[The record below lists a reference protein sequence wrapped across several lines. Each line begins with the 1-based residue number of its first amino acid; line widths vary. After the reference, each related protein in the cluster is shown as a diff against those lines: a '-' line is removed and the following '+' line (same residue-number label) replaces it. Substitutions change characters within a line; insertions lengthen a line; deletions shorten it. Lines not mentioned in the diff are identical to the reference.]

1 MGFNKKEAVV
11 RETNLPVAYCLRG
24 SLWSRQLNEK
34 CRVRGQIKYHAWL
47 YEFLALLRNSGHHVL
62 RLRAVQKPMFGN
74 GQIAARLFQD
84 LIRKRDWI
92 LLHFGVSGDE
102 LVSYTRLEDLQVVNL
117 FYGYLLQAWH
127 AR

>member
-1 MGFNKKEAVV
+1 
-11 RETNLPVAYCLRG
+11 
-24 SLWSRQLNEK
+24 
-34 CRVRGQIKYHAWL
+34 
-47 YEFLALLRNSGHHVL
+47 
-62 RLRAVQKPMFGN
+62 VQKPMFGN

>member
-1 MGFNKKEAVV
+1 MRFNKKEAVV

-34 CRVRGQIKYHAWL
+34 CRVKGKIKYHAWL
-47 YEFLALLRNSGHHVL
+47 YEFFALLRNSGHHVL

-74 GQIAARLFQD
+74 GQILARLFDD

-92 LLHFGVSGDE
+92 LLHFGVSDDE
-102 LVSYTRLEDLQVVNL
+102 LVSYTRLKDLQIVNL
-117 FYGYLLQAWH
+117 FSGFLLQALH